1 MVTSPKAVESWG
13 AVTDPRTPNTSAHV
27 LSAVKE
33 SRVQSST
40 GWNNASLT
48 QRRVRATSAT
58 VGGCVGSVPLG
69 EEVPQT
75 RGPF

>member
-48 QRRVRATSAT
+48 HTEKSQSNVSHSRGLCGLCTSW
-58 VGGCVGSVPLG
+58 
-69 EEVPQT
+69 
-75 RGPF
+75 